1 LELKTAAARCAIVAL
16 AIACVACTSAPRQ
29 HFKEN
34 AMSSE
39 ITSSASRV
47 GMPALPP
54 ITFEGKRYQQI
65 MNGER
70 EGLGQ
75 RTGLMSVLDLA
86 SGAEPKVVKIYDYP
100 REAGLEAD
108 AGDVFFKVFELDAAR
123 RVLQIENERRQ
134 RFAYGID
141 DGIVRELAP

>member
-1 LELKTAAARCAIVAL
+1 LELNLITAARCAIAAL
-16 AIACVACTSAPRQ
+16 AFACAACGSVPSEPT
-29 HFKEN
+29 KEN
-34 AMSSE
+34 PMSD

-86 SGAEPKVVKIYDYP
+86 TGAPPAVVKIYDYP
-100 REAGLEAD
+100 RDPGLEAD
-108 AGDVFFKVFELDAAR
+108 AGDVFFKVFELDAGR
-123 RVLQIENERRQ
+123 RELRIENERRQ
-134 RFAYGID
+134 RFTYGID
-141 DGIVRELAP
+141 DGVVRELAP